1 MSINLL
7 HEALSILD
15 VNGKSASD
23 ITYIGTS
30 DVKLNIQSALEL
42 MNHTDYE
49 EGDGTVPLDLLIKG
63 DDFIMFRM
71 VDDSPRCVD
80 GWALIKTNPILPT
93 KEVSISD
100 FNQLR
105 TLPSSN
111 PSDSPYP
118 VIFDADDYEAIFSQY
133 VDHQWPGF

>member
-1 MSINLL
+1 MFKNLL
-7 HEALSILD
+7 HEALTILD

-30 DVKLNIQSALEL
+30 NVKFNIQSALEL
-42 MNHTDYE
+42 MRYTDYD

-63 DDFIMFRM
+63 ADFIMFRM
-71 VDDSPRCVD
+71 VDDSPRRVD
-80 GWALIKTNPILPT
+80 GWALIKTNPTLPT
-93 KEVSISD
+93 EEVLISD
-100 FNQLR
+100 FKQLESI
-105 TLPSSN
+105 PSSN

-133 VDHQWPGF
+133 VNHQWPGF